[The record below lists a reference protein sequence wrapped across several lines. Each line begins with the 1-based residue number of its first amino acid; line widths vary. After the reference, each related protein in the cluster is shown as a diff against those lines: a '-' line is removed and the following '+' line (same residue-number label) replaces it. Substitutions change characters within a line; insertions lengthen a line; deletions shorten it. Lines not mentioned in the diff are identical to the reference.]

1 MYNSFQIINDTT
13 HIMNEKIETYQKIIQ
28 FSKKF
33 NPFLFGLILDSS
45 NSNQTNFRGLGYEMN
60 IGSNTS
66 TSSSPTKSL
75 QASDNFQLVFSYP
88 NKQVDFE
95 KHFKNI
101 ISLATTESD
110 QKIRYYYDMVIYIN
124 MIFSLI

>member
-66 TSSSPTKSL
+66 TSSSPTKYL

-101 ISLATTESD
+101 ISYLHFLSFD
-110 QKIRYYYDMVIYIN
+110 
-124 MIFSLI
+124 